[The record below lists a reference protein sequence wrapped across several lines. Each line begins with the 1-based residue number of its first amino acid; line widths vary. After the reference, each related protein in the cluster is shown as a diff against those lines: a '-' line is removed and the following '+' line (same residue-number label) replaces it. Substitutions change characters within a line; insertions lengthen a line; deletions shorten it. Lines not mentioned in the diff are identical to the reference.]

1 VDFTVAAP
9 PVIELMEPH
18 HRSLVLGYYHARDS
32 LIESQRWP
40 PLRYAGLAS
49 HFANGNALE
58 WRNSYSWT
66 NPALIEAANAYG
78 CGVVT
83 AFCSLLSELA
93 AEPVQAVTWNLIHW
107 AATVQAS
114 RADWFKLWR
123 GE

>member
-1 VDFTVAAP
+1 MR
-9 PVIELMEPH
+9 PVTSSTPVELLSA
-18 HRSLVLGYYHARDS
+18 RDRNLLLGYYHARDS

-58 WRNSYSWT
+58 WRNSCSWT

-78 CGVVT
+78 CGVVM

-114 RADWFKLWR
+114 RADWLKLWR